1 MRVEYKTNTI
11 NPYELQ
17 NQRRTKTVKELAF
30 FYGVTPSTLERW
42 AKRHN
47 VILAR
52 VTDWEI
58 AEGIWEKTPKQLA
71 AEYNVS
77 IDTIYKKLSRMGICT
92 KQDGQR

>member
-1 MRVEYKTNTI
+1 MRTEYKTNTI

-17 NQRRTKTVKELAF
+17 NQRRTKTVKELAA
-30 FYGVTPSTLERW
+30 FYGVTSSTLERW

-47 VILAR
+47 IILAR

-77 IDTIYKKLSRMGICT
+77 IDTIYKRLSRMGICT